1 MKSTFLSAISN
12 ILHYGSISIMNQRT
26 PDDFKHEL
34 QALDTAHAQ
43 NEAARDSFVALAHTA
58 LFAASV
64 SFVGSAVP
72 LAKAVWPYALVAG
85 WAIDVLGLL
94 ARTVSFATAR
104 KAVDARRAALYDD
117 IPPVAAWSERLNG
130 FALWSFPAALL
141 CLFSFVTANVVSI
154 NEREASP
161 SASTAAIPIGRI
173 EGDSAAAT
181 RAVAAGGR
189 VAASNGR
196 CSGATGS
203 GRPTTAA
210 AASGACQEVGCGA
223 PRR

>member
-1 MKSTFLSAISN
+1 MTQRST
-12 ILHYGSISIMNQRT
+12 
-26 PDDFKHEL
+26 DDLKHEL
-34 QALDTAHAQ
+34 QALDQAHAQ

-72 LAKAVWPYALVAG
+72 LAKAVWTGALIAG
-85 WAIDVLGLL
+85 WTLDVAGLL
-94 ARTVSFATAR
+94 ALTISFVTAR
-104 KAVDARRAALYDD
+104 KAIDARRAALYDD

-161 SASTAAIPIGRI
+161 SASTTTVAIGRVQRH
-173 EGDSAAAT
+173 SAATT
-181 RAVAAGGR
+181 RAVATGR
-189 VAASNGR
+189 GVAASNGR
-196 CSGATGS
+196 CPRSTGS
-203 GRPTTAA
+203 GRSAASAA
-210 AASGACQEVGCGA
+210 APSTCEKVIGG
-223 PRR
+223 RSH